1 MSEAEMDQDCALGF
15 VTADF
20 CDTIGRTPLIR
31 LGALSKAT
39 GCEILGKAEFL
50 NPGGSVK
57 DRAALGIVLDAEKS
71 GALNPGGTIVE
82 GTAGNTG
89 IGLALVGNARRY
101 RTIIVVPDN
110 ISQEKID
117 GLRAMGAE
125 LKTVPE
131 KPYSDPENYIRVS
144 QRIAEQTENA
154 FWANQFDNVANRNA
168 HYQTTGP
175 ELWGQTKGAIT
186 GFVASIGT
194 GGTLAGVSL
203 FLKEQ
208 NSKIDVV
215 CADPYGAA
223 MWSWVKFGHTDIHDG
238 DSFAEGIGQNRVTTN
253 LKGVQI
259 DQAYRISDD
268 VAMEMLYHLLR
279 AEGLFLSL
287 SSAINVCGAV
297 KLAREKGPGQVIAT
311 ILCDSGSRY
320 VSRLF
325 NPAWL
330 EEKRLR
336 PKSKGLE
343 FLEGL

>member
-1 MSEAEMDQDCALGF
+1 MSAPGMSEDCALGF
-15 VTADF
+15 VTVGF
-20 CDTIGRTPLIR
+20 CETIGRTPLIR
-31 LGALSKAT
+31 LRSLSDAT

-57 DRAALGIVLDAEKS
+57 DRAALGIVLDAENS
-71 GALNPGGTIVE
+71 GSLKPGGTIVE

-89 IGLALVGNARRY
+89 IGLALVGNARGY
-101 RTIIVVPDN
+101 RTIIVVPEN

-117 GLRAMGAE
+117 GLRAMGAD

-131 KPYSDPENYIRVS
+131 KPYSDPGNYIRVS
-144 QRIAEQTENA
+144 QRIAEQTDNA
-154 FWANQFDNVANRNA
+154 FWANQFDNIANRNA
-168 HYQTTGP
+168 HYQTTAP
-175 ELWGQTKGAIT
+175 ELWGQTRGEIT

-203 FLKEQ
+203 FLKEK

-223 MWSWVKFGHTDIHDG
+223 MWSWVKYGHTDFHDG
-238 DSFAEGIGQNRVTTN
+238 DSFAEGIGQHRVTTN

-259 DQAYRISDD
+259 DQAYRISDE
-268 VAMEMLYHLLR
+268 VAVEMLYHLLQV
-279 AEGLFLSL
+279 EGLFLSL

-297 KLAREKGPGQVIAT
+297 KLAKEKGPGQVIAT

-320 VSRLF
+320 VSRLY
-325 NPAWL
+325 NPVWL
-330 EEKRLR
+330 AEKSLM

-343 FLEGL
+343 FLEQL

>member
-1 MSEAEMDQDCALGF
+1 MSAPGMSEDCALGF
-15 VTADF
+15 VTAGF
-20 CDTIGRTPLIR
+20 CETIGRTPLIR
-31 LGALSKAT
+31 LRALSEAT
-39 GCEILGKAEFL
+39 GCEILGKGEFL

-57 DRAALGIVLDAEKS
+57 DRAALGIVLDAENS
-71 GALNPGGTIVE
+71 GSLRPGGTIVE

-89 IGLALVGNARRY
+89 IGLALVGNARGY
-101 RTIIVVPDN
+101 RTIIVVPEN

-117 GLRAMGAE
+117 GLRAMGAD

-131 KPYSDPENYIRVS
+131 KPYSDPGNYIRVS
-144 QRIAEQTENA
+144 QRIAEQTDNA
-154 FWANQFDNVANRNA
+154 FWANQFDNIANRNA

-175 ELWGQTKGAIT
+175 ELWGQTRGEIT

-203 FLKEQ
+203 FLKEK
-208 NSKIDVV
+208 NSQIDVV

-223 MWSWVKFGHTDIHDG
+223 MWSWVKYGHTDFHDG

-253 LKGVQI
+253 LKGVRI
-259 DQAYRISDD
+259 DQAYRISDESA
-268 VAMEMLYHLLR
+268 VEMLYHLLR
-279 AEGLFLSL
+279 VEGLFLSL

-297 KLAREKGPGQVIAT
+297 KLAKEKGPGQVITT

-320 VSRLF
+320 VSRLY
-325 NPAWL
+325 NPVWL
-330 EEKRLR
+330 AEKRLT

-343 FLEGL
+343 FLDQL

>member
-1 MSEAEMDQDCALGF
+1 MCETRVNDSSLGF
-15 VTADF
+15 VTEGF
-20 CDTIGRTPLIR
+20 CETIGRTPLIR
-31 LGALSKAT
+31 LRALSEAT

-57 DRAALGIVLDAEKS
+57 DRAALGIVLHAERS
-71 GALNPGGTIVE
+71 GALRPGGTIIE

-89 IGLALVGNARRY
+89 IGLALVGNARGY

-125 LKTVPE
+125 LRTVPE
-131 KPYSDPENYIRVS
+131 KPYTDPDNYIHVS
-144 QRIAEQTENA
+144 QRIAEQTVNG
-154 FWANQFDNVANRNA
+154 FWANQFDNLANRDA
-168 HYQTTGP
+168 HYQSTGP
-175 ELWGQTKGAIT
+175 ELWQQTKGGIT

-208 NSKIDVV
+208 NPKIRVV

-223 MWSWVKFGHTDIHDG
+223 MWSWVKYGHTDIHDG
-238 DSFAEGIGQNRVTTN
+238 DSFAEGIGQSRVTAN
-253 LKGVQI
+253 LNGVQI
-259 DQAYRISDD
+259 DDAYRIADD
-268 VAMEMLYHLLR
+268 VAVEVLYHLLH

-297 KLAREKGPGQVIAT
+297 KLARERGPGQVVAT

-325 NPAWL
+325 NPSWL
-330 EEKRLR
+330 AEKNLT
-336 PKSKGLE
+336 PKSEGLE
-343 FLEGL
+343 FLDRL

>member
-1 MSEAEMDQDCALGF
+1 MSEARMNQDCAFGF
-15 VTADF
+15 VTPGF
-20 CDTIGRTPLIR
+20 CETIGRTPLIR
-31 LGALSKAT
+31 LRALSEAT

-71 GALNPGGTIVE
+71 GALEPGGIIVE

-89 IGLALVGNARRY
+89 IGLALVGNARGY
-101 RTIIVVPDN
+101 RTIIVVPEN

-131 KPYSDPENYIRVS
+131 KPYSDPGNYIRVS
-144 QRIAEQTENA
+144 QRIAEQTENG
-154 FWANQFDNVANRNA
+154 FWANQFDNVANRIA

-175 ELWGQTKGAIT
+175 ELWGQTRGAIT

-203 FLKEQ
+203 FLKEK
-208 NSKIDVV
+208 NSKIDIA

-223 MWSWVKFGHTDIHDG
+223 MWSWVKYGHTDIHDG

-259 DQAYRISDD
+259 DQAYRISDK

-297 KLAREKGPGQVIAT
+297 KLAKEKGPGQVIAT

-325 NPAWL
+325 NPVWL
-330 EEKRLR
+330 DEKRLT

-343 FLEGL
+343 FLDQL

>member
-1 MSEAEMDQDCALGF
+1 MCEMTTNQDSWPGF
-15 VTADF
+15 VTAGF
-20 CDTIGRTPLIR
+20 CQTIGRTPLIR
-31 LGALSKAT
+31 LRALSEAT
-39 GCEILGKAEFL
+39 GCEIFGKAEFL

-57 DRAALGIVLDAEKS
+57 DRAALGIVLQAERC
-71 GALNPGGTIVE
+71 GALHPGGTIVE

-89 IGLALVGNARRY
+89 IGLALVGNARGY

-125 LKTVPE
+125 LRTVPD
-131 KPYSDPENYIRVS
+131 KPYTDPDNYIHVS
-144 QRIAEQTENA
+144 QRIAEKTANG
-154 FWANQFDNVANRNA
+154 FWANQFDNLANRDA
-168 HYQTTGP
+168 HYQSTGP
-175 ELWGQTKGAIT
+175 ELWQQTKGEIT

-194 GGTLAGVSL
+194 GGTLAGISL

-208 NSKIDVV
+208 NPKIQIV

-223 MWSWVKFGHTDIHDG
+223 MWSWVKYGHTDIHDG
-238 DSFAEGIGQNRVTTN
+238 DSFAEGIGQSRVTAN
-253 LKGVQI
+253 LERVQI
-259 DQAYRISDD
+259 DDAYRIADD
-268 VAMEMLYHLLR
+268 LAVEMLYHLLH

-287 SSAINVCGAV
+287 SSAINVCGVV
-297 KLAREKGPGQVIAT
+297 KLARERGPGQVVAT

-325 NPAWL
+325 NPKWL
-330 EEKRLR
+330 AEKNLT

-343 FLEGL
+343 FLDRL

>member
-1 MSEAEMDQDCALGF
+1 MCEASTIKDSSTGF
-15 VTADF
+15 VTAGF
-20 CDTIGRTPLIR
+20 CETIGRTPLIR
-31 LGALSKAT
+31 LRALSEAT

-57 DRAALGIVLDAEKS
+57 DRAALGIVLDAERS
-71 GALNPGGTIVE
+71 GALRPGGTIVE

-89 IGLALVGNARRY
+89 IGLALVGNTRGY

-125 LKTVPE
+125 LRAVPE
-131 KPYSDPENYIRVS
+131 KPYTDPDNYIRVS
-144 QRIAEQTENA
+144 QRTAEQTA
-154 FWANQFDNVANRNA
+154 HGFWANQFDNLANRRA
-168 HYQTTGP
+168 HYESTGP
-175 ELWGQTKGAIT
+175 ELWQQTNREIA

-208 NSKIDVV
+208 NPKIQVV

-223 MWSWVKFGHTDIHDG
+223 MWSWVKHGHTDIHDG
-238 DSFAEGIGQNRVTTN
+238 ESFAEGIGQSRVTAN
-253 LKGVQI
+253 LQGVQI
-259 DQAYRISDD
+259 DDAYRIADD
-268 VAMEMLYHLLR
+268 VAVEMLFHLLHS
-279 AEGLFLSL
+279 EGLFLSL

-297 KLAREKGPGQVIAT
+297 KLAREIGPGHVVAT

-325 NPAWL
+325 NPKWL
-330 EEKRLR
+330 AEKNLT
-336 PKSKGLE
+336 PKAIGLE
-343 FLEGL
+343 FLQRL